1 MHLSE
6 KDKKIGGVCGGI
18 AESLGMDSS
27 IVRIIAVLLLIVL
40 HMVAMFAY
48 IILWMVLPKE

>member
-18 AESLGMDSS
+18 AESLGIDSS

-40 HMVAMFAY
+40 HMVVLIAY

>member
-27 IVRIIAVLLLIVL
+27 IVRIIAVILLIVL

>member
-40 HMVAMFAY
+40 HMVVLIAY